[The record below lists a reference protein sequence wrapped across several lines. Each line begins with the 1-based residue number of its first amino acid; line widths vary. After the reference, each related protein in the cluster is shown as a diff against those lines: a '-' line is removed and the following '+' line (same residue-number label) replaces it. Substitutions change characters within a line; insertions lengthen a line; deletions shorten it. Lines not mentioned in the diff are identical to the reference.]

1 MNIIIPELCLV
12 ALIGPSGSGKS
23 TFASRHFK
31 PTEVVSSD
39 ACRAMVAD
47 DATDQAATPDA
58 FALLNFIAATRLR
71 AGRLTVIDA
80 TSVQPQARKS
90 LVELA
95 KEYDCLP
102 VAIVLNMPEA
112 LCLARNRE
120 RPDLSFGPQVVRRQA
135 EQLRRSLRGLKR
147 EGFRHVFV
155 LNSPEEVEAAI
166 VEQTPLWVN
175 LRHERGPF
183 DIIGDV
189 HGCFD
194 ELVTLLERL
203 GYRLD
208 TRADAAGGTGFS
220 VTHPQGRKAVFVG
233 DLVDRG
239 PGVVDVLKLVMSM
252 TADGVAFCVAGNHE
266 SKLLRKLRGRNVQV
280 SHGLAET
287 LAQLDMESPEFR
299 QQVAAFLDG
308 LISHYVL
315 DDGDLVVAHAGMK
328 PEYQGRASAR
338 VRDFCLYGE
347 TTGETDEFGL
357 PVRSN
362 WAAGYRG
369 RAAVVY
375 GHTPVVEPAW
385 LNRTINIDTGC
396 VFGGKLTAL
405 RYPEKELVSVPAAR
419 VYYEPVRPLAEA
431 AREVAGSQD
440 FILTPALSQG
450 EREWRRR
457 EGEGKAGSRPANI
470 LDIEDVTGKRVVSTR
485 LRGNITVLEENAAAA
500 LEVMSRFALDPRW
513 LVYLPPTISPCETS
527 RLTGLL
533 EHPDEVFTYYRNN
546 GVSEVVCEEKHM
558 GSRAVVVVGQDAAAI
573 ERRFGITGEGI
584 GACYTRTGRRFF
596 EDRALEAQFLEC
608 VRAGIG
614 EAGLWD
620 ELETDWVVLDSELM
634 PWSLKA
640 QELLRE
646 QYAAV
651 GMAARTSLTAAESL
665 LRQTAARGID
675 AADALAKVEE
685 RLNLAQLYGDAYTR
699 YCWPVTSLADIK
711 LAPFHLLASEGQ
723 LHTDK
728 DHLWHMNMAARLH
741 EASPALFRD
750 TSHKV
755 VRLDTEDEIE
765 ATRWWEELT
774 GEGGEGMVVKPMA
787 FVAKGK
793 RGLAQPAMK
802 CRGAEYLRIIYG
814 PEYTLPENLKRLRN
828 RGLSAKRSLALREF
842 ALGIEGLRRF
852 VEREPLYR
860 VHECAFAVLALE
872 SEPVDPRL

>member
-1 MNIIIPELCLV
+1 M
-12 ALIGPSGSGKS
+12 
-23 TFASRHFK
+23 
-31 PTEVVSSD
+31 
-39 ACRAMVAD
+39 
-47 DATDQAATPDA
+47 
-58 FALLNFIAATRLR
+58 
-71 AGRLTVIDA
+71 
-80 TSVQPQARKS
+80 
-90 LVELA
+90 
-95 KEYDCLP
+95 
-102 VAIVLNMPEA
+102 
-112 LCLARNRE
+112 
-120 RPDLSFGPQVVRRQA
+120 
-135 EQLRRSLRGLKR
+135 
-147 EGFRHVFV
+147 
-155 LNSPEEVEAAI
+155 
-166 VEQTPLWVN
+166 
-175 LRHERGPF
+175 
-183 DIIGDV
+183 
-189 HGCFD
+189 
-194 ELVTLLERL
+194 
-203 GYRLD
+203 
-208 TRADAAGGTGFS
+208 
-220 VTHPQGRKAVFVG
+220 THPRGRKAVFVG

-239 PGVVDVLKLVMSM
+239 PGVVEVLKLVMSM
-252 TADGVAFCVAGNHE
+252 TADGVGLCVAGNHE

-280 SHGLAET
+280 SHGLAES

-299 QQVAAFLDG
+299 QQVAVFLDG

-315 DDGDLVVAHAGMK
+315 DDGELVVAHAGMK
-328 PEYQGRASAR
+328 TEYQGRASAR

-357 PVRSN
+357 PVRTN
-362 WAAGYRG
+362 WADGYRG
-369 RAAVVY
+369 RTTVVY

-405 RYPEKELVSVPAAR
+405 RYPENELVSVPAAR
-419 VYYEPVRPLAEA
+419 VYYEPIRPLAVATQPEEPIATA
-431 AREVAGSQD
+431 ATRAGN
-440 FILTPALSQG
+440 L
-450 EREWRRR
+450 
-457 EGEGKAGSRPANI
+457 
-470 LDIEDVTGKRVVSTR
+470 LDIDDVIGKRVVATR
-485 LRGNITVLEENAAAA
+485 LRGNVTVREENTAAA
-500 LEVMSRFALDPRW
+500 LEVVSRFALDPRW

-527 RLTGLL
+527 ALPGLL
-533 EHPDEVFTYYRNN
+533 EHPTEVFTYYRNN

-573 ERRFGITGEGI
+573 ERRFGIAGEGI

-596 EDRALEAQFLEC
+596 DDRALEAQFLERVC
-608 VRAGIG
+608 AGIG
-614 EAGLWD
+614 NAGLWD
-620 ELETDWVVLDSELM
+620 ELGTDWVALDSELM

-651 GMAARTSLTAAESL
+651 GVAARTSLTVAESL

-685 RLNLAQLYGDAYTR
+685 RLRLAQLYGDSYAR

-711 LAPFHLLASEGQ
+711 LAPFHLLASESQ

-741 EASPALFRD
+741 EADTALFRD
-750 TSHKV
+750 TNHRV
-755 VRLDTEDEIE
+755 ARLNTEDEIE

-774 GEGGEGMVVKPMA
+774 GKGGEGMVVKPMA
-787 FVAKGK
+787 FVANGR

-802 CRGAEYLRIIYG
+802 CRGVEYLRIIYG
-814 PEYTLPENLKRLRN
+814 PEYTLPENLERLRN
-828 RGLSAKRSLALREF
+828 RGVSAKRSLALREF